1 MLKALKNKN
10 GFGLIGIII
19 AITVLMIMTAS
30 ILPTFTA
37 RMNYKQAKYT
47 VGVVRTIENAE
58 NAYMA
63 KNNSFADLTTLAS
76 QGYLSSNFLQSVQ
89 GGMYPQPNWVNGMIA
104 NQAVSICIDNGSG
117 CPNNPGVGNN
127 GYFIGIYHIPAN
139 FQNYIEH
146 ELPGSGAAGPSD
158 VSYVAPI
165 PSSPPVLNAQNANY
179 ANSAGSA
186 NYANTAGYANSSGLP
201 AWSQEESSLVGTFYN
216 GTPTGGGNRINTTG
230 NTLVVDVPVCTNG
243 AVLSYT
249 SAVIYQG
256 EVLPLTAYLARG
268 GSCYYSHSSG
278 SVYVIGAYSG

>member
-1 MLKALKNKN
+1 MLKVLKNKN

-89 GGMYPQPNWVNGMIA
+89 GGSYPQPNWVSAQIA
-104 NQAVSICIDNGSG
+104 NQTVNVCVDNYSG
-117 CPNNPGVGNN
+117 CPNNPGVGAN
-127 GYFIGIYHIPAN
+127 GYFVGIYGIPTQ
-139 FQNYIEH
+139 FQTYIEH
-146 ELPGSGAAGPSD
+146 EIPGSGAVRTQD

-165 PSSPPVLNAQNANY
+165 PSSPPVANAQNANY
-179 ANSAGSA
+179 ANSAGNA

-201 AWSQEESSLVGTFYN
+201 AWSQEANSHVGSYFVGTN
-216 GTPTGGGNRINTTG
+216 NTN
-230 NTLVVDVPVCTNG
+230 NTLVIKYNACIDYSGMSSVTPTI
-243 AVLSYT
+243 T
-249 SAVIYQG
+249 VIPPGGY
-256 EVLPLTAYLARG
+256 LPENYLLYSTKDA
-268 GSCYYSHSSG
+268 SCVSSG
-278 SVYVIGAYSG
+278 TDGGVILSAYSG